1 MVAYVVNVMDGRGR
15 KSMGFEFS
23 NCIKRGRASCFE
35 VIGINPRVWEGRDP
49 QILGGGC
56 GISMKYYNILKYT
69 GI

>member
-1 MVAYVVNVMDGRGR
+1 ME
-15 KSMGFEFS
+15 FEFS